1 MQNTNSESTLQQIK
15 EEMKPKYL
23 KAAKYDFALI
33 KLSRNIKRD
42 DYFRLFQN
50 LNNLSSVTVC
60 GFSDS

>member
-1 MQNTNSESTLQQIK
+1 MQNTNNETIQQQIQN
-15 EEMKPKYL
+15 EIKPKYL

-33 KLSRNIKRD
+33 KLSHNIKRD